1 MSLEVSPNQAETQRR
16 APDALTPNAETPNAE
31 TNVVSPQRRQM
42 LTLGIAGAAALGVAT
57 LAASPTQA
65 DTLRGLKGFLYL
77 DPLVVNFA
85 FEMEEMESEFFRRA
99 VVSSGYEML
108 NEREKSVFNLIAN
121 EDLEHFE
128 AIGKLRARNN
138 NKSAGSLET
147 PNASSSRRPG
157 LFTFGGSFNSRDR
170 LFSTALDIKE
180 TVLFAYHGAVDIVAK
195 DTLMLA
201 AAIAGVE
208 GRHVAVLRE
217 LNGLDPVPEPF
228 EKRLYPDA
236 VGKRLKKY
244 GFNGGGY
251 GLRGGT
257 R

>member
-1 MSLEVSPNQAETQRR
+1 MSRNVAVSP
-16 APDALTPNAETPNAE
+16 DAT
-31 TNVVSPQRRQM
+31 TNDVAN
-42 LTLGIAGAAALGVAT
+42 GIASPERRNLLTMGVVGAAALGAMA
-57 LAASPTQA
+57 LGASPSQA
-65 DTLRGLKGFLYL
+65 DVLRSLKGFLYL

-85 FEMEEMESEFFRRA
+85 FEMEELESEFFLRA
-99 VVSSGYEML
+99 LRSNGYDGL
-108 NEREKSVFNLIAN
+108 NEREKNAFNLIAS
-121 EDLEHFE
+121 EDREHFE
-128 AIGKLRARNN
+128 AIGKLRARSG
-138 NKSAGSLET
+138 NKSAGSRET

-157 LFTFGGSFNSRDR
+157 VFMFGSAFNSRDS

-195 DTLMLA
+195 DSLMLA

-217 LNGLDPVPEPF
+217 LNGMDPVPAPF
-228 EKRLYPDA
+228 ETRMYPDA
-236 VGKRLKKY
+236 VGRKLSKY

-251 GLRGGT
+251 GMQGGA